1 MDCIGR
7 QMEEERFACVVLF
20 PVDDKVDRM
29 LQVKIVN
36 RIALH
41 FRIAHRIV
49 PTGLRIDKIEAWHE
63 RLGTRQ
69 LEVTI
74 QAGETKNINL
84 SFHRLVDC
92 SQR

>member
-1 MDCIGR
+1 
-7 QMEEERFACVVLF
+7 
-20 PVDDKVDRM
+20 M

-36 RIALH
+36 RI
-41 FRIAHRIV
+41 V
-49 PTGLRIDKIEAWHE
+49 PTELRIDQIEAWHE
-63 RLGTRQ
+63 RPGTQQ